1 MQAPAPG
8 WCSTSTLALPTPA
21 RIQLPPGHATRALGP
36 LRRSR
41 TRAAPPSAVE
51 HACFQANPCRDGREK
66 HERVIGEGSER
77 TDTSGALRG
86 GNFDRRSRIQ
96 RQNHDPSTSCWRTSD
111 SHVMVARLAL
121 GVHSTIRPT
130 NSTEPALASR
140 HSTMHQRHQRGH
152 RTHRHSSTPLHDHQ
166 RMHLLGSSVLL
177 FFFSILLF
185 AFRFVSF
192 PFLSISFSFSLFF
205 ILWRVSATEH
215 VWTYEAEQPEH
226 ALPRMIM
233 MVLSSA
239 VAGLPRAYRVMI

>member
-1 MQAPAPG
+1 
-8 WCSTSTLALPTPA
+8 
-21 RIQLPPGHATRALGP
+21 
-36 LRRSR
+36 
-41 TRAAPPSAVE
+41 
-51 HACFQANPCRDGREK
+51 
-66 HERVIGEGSER
+66 
-77 TDTSGALRG
+77 
-86 GNFDRRSRIQ
+86 
-96 RQNHDPSTSCWRTSD
+96 
-111 SHVMVARLAL
+111 
-121 GVHSTIRPT
+121 
-130 NSTEPALASR
+130 
-140 HSTMHQRHQRGH
+140 
-152 RTHRHSSTPLHDHQ
+152 
-166 RMHLLGSSVLL
+166 MHLLGSSVLL